1 MRLKSD
7 FVLPWPLEMAY
18 GVKFSIGDSSIDYSK
33 VSVRQLKEK
42 GITKEYLF
50 PEFSK
55 ICEKIKNDIY
65 SQFGF

>member
-1 MRLKSD
+1 
-7 FVLPWPLEMAY
+7 MAY